1 MEKFLFKKIS
11 LWFVLL
17 LFVLGV
23 TSSVI
28 FSSMVRHVVKGGTL
42 LGQWTDVIDDISK
55 FPGKIITL
63 ARSNSTKINPQISD
77 TNLSKSLN
85 ILDKEKFKNENGYL
99 LVSTYDYEN
108 GSFVLLY
115 SLSEDKEIYR
125 WIPPINKIHKLS
137 ANFTEGINSRRY
149 YRSQNPVLMK
159 DGSIV
164 FSSGE
169 GPLVKISKCN
179 EIEWLI
185 PELYHHSIQ
194 KFDGENLI
202 YAVKS
207 LEKNENNKFIIDDG
221 FAIIDS
227 KTGKKMAEYSM
238 EKILMQNPD
247 KYRGILYGIGEHELD
262 RYHVNEAYPINVS
275 DEFVKKE
282 DVLISIRNLS
292 MVMLYRPSENKIIW
306 SKIGPWLNQHNVKYL
321 GSGKISVF
329 GNNIIRGLPQES
341 EFMLDHS
348 DIYIYDMKN
357 ESFERPYK
365 KVMKNS
371 RQRSGGIFQML
382 ENGDGFVELSS
393 DITVK
398 RLSKNNVV
406 WEYIHYLGKSKKGN
420 LNWVRYLNKDEFDL
434 SFIKTKCQ

>member
-207 LEKNENNKFIIDDG
+207 LEKNENKF
-221 FAIIDS
+221 
-227 KTGKKMAEYSM
+227 
-238 EKILMQNPD
+238 L
-247 KYRGILYGIGEHELD
+247 
-262 RYHVNEAYPINVS
+262 
-275 DEFVKKE
+275 
-282 DVLISIRNLS
+282 
-292 MVMLYRPSENKIIW
+292 
-306 SKIGPWLNQHNVKYL
+306 
-321 GSGKISVF
+321 
-329 GNNIIRGLPQES
+329 
-341 EFMLDHS
+341 
-348 DIYIYDMKN
+348 
-357 ESFERPYK
+357 
-365 KVMKNS
+365 
-371 RQRSGGIFQML
+371 
-382 ENGDGFVELSS
+382 
-393 DITVK
+393 
-398 RLSKNNVV
+398 
-406 WEYIHYLGKSKKGN
+406 
-420 LNWVRYLNKDEFDL
+420 
-434 SFIKTKCQ
+434 

>member
-125 WIPPINKIHKLS
+125 WIPPIKQINKLS

-207 LEKNENNKFIIDDG
+207 LEKNENNKFILDDG

-292 MVMLYRPSENKIIW
+292 MVMLYRPSEN
-306 SKIGPWLNQHNVKYL
+306 LVK
-321 GSGKISVF
+321 
-329 GNNIIRGLPQES
+329 
-341 EFMLDHS
+341 
-348 DIYIYDMKN
+348 
-357 ESFERPYK
+357 
-365 KVMKNS
+365 
-371 RQRSGGIFQML
+371 
-382 ENGDGFVELSS
+382 
-393 DITVK
+393 
-398 RLSKNNVV
+398 
-406 WEYIHYLGKSKKGN
+406 
-420 LNWVRYLNKDEFDL
+420 NWAMAKP
-434 SFIKTKCQ
+434 T

>member
-1 MEKFLFKKIS
+1 
-11 LWFVLL
+11 
-17 LFVLGV
+17 
-23 TSSVI
+23 
-28 FSSMVRHVVKGGTL
+28 
-42 LGQWTDVIDDISK
+42 
-55 FPGKIITL
+55 
-63 ARSNSTKINPQISD
+63 
-77 TNLSKSLN
+77 
-85 ILDKEKFKNENGYL
+85 
-99 LVSTYDYEN
+99 
-108 GSFVLLY
+108 
-115 SLSEDKEIYR
+115 
-125 WIPPINKIHKLS
+125 
-137 ANFTEGINSRRY
+137 
-149 YRSQNPVLMK
+149 
-159 DGSIV
+159 
-164 FSSGE
+164 
-169 GPLVKISKCN
+169 
-179 EIEWLI
+179 
-185 PELYHHSIQ
+185 
-194 KFDGENLI
+194 
-202 YAVKS
+202 
-207 LEKNENNKFIIDDG
+207 
-221 FAIIDS
+221 
-227 KTGKKMAEYSM
+227 MAEYSM

-275 DEFVKKE
+275 DEFVKRE

-371 RQRSGGIFQML
+371 RQRSGGLFQML

-420 LNWVRYLNKDEFDL
+420 LNWVRYLSKDQFDL
-434 SFIKTKCQ
+434 NFIKTKCQ